1 MNTLTF
7 NQSASE
13 VLGSDGPF
21 AELLTG
27 FAPREQ
33 QQQLA
38 EAVELAL
45 SDDSILI
52 GEAGTGVG
60 KTFAYLV
67 PALLSGLRVIIST
80 GTRHLQDQLFNKDLP
95 LVRKALGVDVR
106 AAILKGRANY
116 LCKHRLDQA
125 RGNPLLMKDRA
136 LMKQL
141 EVIVAWS
148 HRTSTGDKSE
158 VTEIPEDANIWGYVT
173 STPDFCAAHEHHELE
188 DCFTYVARREA
199 QEADIVVVNHHLFF
213 ADLALKKEGFG
224 EVLPSANAFIL
235 DEAHQIPDVASQF
248 FGQRFSSRQLEELAR
263 DTTNAQIEE
272 APDMAEIRETAA
284 DLEKASRHLRL
295 AMGTTQ
301 RRAPWASIEND
312 PKVQDALAQTHT
324 AYAALLPLLEIG
336 SVRGKNLESCF
347 KRCEAQMVLLSLF
360 TDEIDEEKIYW
371 FETYR
376 NSFSLNLTPL
386 DVAEPFRHSMSAYRA
401 AWIFTSA
408 TLSVDG
414 SFAHFRK
421 NLGLDETDLH
431 ECQLDSPFDYENNA
445 LVYLPKGLPEPR
457 EQHYTLKVLEAALP
471 IINACQGRTFLL
483 FTSYRALNE
492 AADWLETHCDF
503 PLLVQGDMP
512 KQDLMTEFVKL
523 GNAVLLGTASF
534 WEGVDVRGEAL
545 SCVVIDK
552 LPFTSPGDPIVQA
565 RIEALR
571 KRGGNPFFDYQLPDA
586 AITLKQGVGRL
597 IRDINDR
604 GILMLCDPRLLG
616 KSYGRLFL
624 RSLPNMPQTREQA
637 KAEQFFLQE
646 PQA

>member
-1 MNTLTF
+1 MGPLTF
-7 NQSASE
+7 NQSAAE
-13 VLGSDGPF
+13 VLGSEGPF

-67 PALLSGLRVIIST
+67 PALLSGLRIIIST
-80 GTRHLQDQLFNKDLP
+80 GTRHLQDQLFEKDLP
-95 LVRKALGVDVR
+95 LVRKALSVDVR

-116 LCKHRLDQA
+116 LCKHRLDNA
-125 RGNPLLMKDRA
+125 RGNPLLMRDRTM
-136 LMKQL
+136 MKQL

-148 HRTSTGDKSE
+148 HRTTTGDKSE
-158 VTEIPEDANIWGYVT
+158 VTEIPEDASIWGYVT
-173 STPDFCAAHEHHELE
+173 SSPDFCAGHEHHELE
-188 DCFTYVARREA
+188 DCFTYIARREA

-235 DEAHQIPDVASQF
+235 DEAHQIPGVASQF

-263 DTTNAQIEE
+263 DSINAQIEE
-272 APDMAEIRETAA
+272 ASDMIEIRDAA
-284 DLEKASRHLRL
+284 AELEKASRNLRL
-295 AMGTTQ
+295 AMGTSQ
-301 RRAPWASIEND
+301 RRAPWSSIEHD
-312 PKVQDALAQTHT
+312 EKVQQALAQAQS
-324 AYAALLPLLEIG
+324 AYSELLPLLETG
-336 SVRGKNLESCF
+336 SVRGKSLESCF
-347 KRCEAQMVLLSLF
+347 KRCEAQMALLSLF
-360 TDEIDEEKIYW
+360 SSEIDEEKIYW

-376 NSFSLNLTPL
+376 NGYSLNLTPL

-414 SFAHFRK
+414 SFAHFKK
-421 NLGLDETDLH
+421 NLGLDETELH

-445 LVYLPKGLPEPR
+445 LIYLPKGLPEPR
-457 EQHYTLKVLEAALP
+457 EQSYTLKVLESALP

-492 AADWLETHCDF
+492 AADWLETNCDF

-512 KQDLMTEFVKL
+512 KQELMTEFVKM

-534 WEGVDVRGEAL
+534 WEGVDVRGDAL
-545 SCVVIDK
+545 SCVIIDK
-552 LPFTSPGDPIVQA
+552 LPFSSPGDPIVQA

-571 KRGGNPFFDYQLPDA
+571 KRGGNPFFDYQLPHA

-624 RSLPNMPQTREQA
+624 RSLPKMPQTREQA
-637 KAEQFFLQE
+637 AAEQFFLQE